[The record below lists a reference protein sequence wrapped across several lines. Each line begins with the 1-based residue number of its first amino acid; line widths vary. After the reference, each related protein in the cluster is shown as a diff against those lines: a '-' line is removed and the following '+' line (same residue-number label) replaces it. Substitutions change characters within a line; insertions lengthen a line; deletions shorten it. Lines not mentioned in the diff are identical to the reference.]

1 MQEVSKKGNRMSRC
15 PYPENFTDPL
25 SGQTELNSLY
35 LAWHEGFEAHK
46 FEMANQTI
54 KLASLVVDFENQ
66 IRKIMELKKELET
79 KRQSFKS

>member
-1 MQEVSKKGNRMSRC
+1 
-15 PYPENFTDPL
+15 
-25 SGQTELNSLY
+25 
-35 LAWHEGFEAHK
+35 
-46 FEMANQTI
+46 MANQTI